1 MFNAWSHTTLVL
13 PVHAR
18 AHKHI
23 KCASTA
29 RHACAVHF
37 DYTLSIKHIADIRD
51 RLAPTAE
58 NIESAMYKVE
68 WMQDV
73 ADRLS
78 PENVI
83 AGEWQPY

>member
-1 MFNAWSHTTLVL
+1 
-13 PVHAR
+13 
-18 AHKHI
+18 
-23 KCASTA
+23 
-29 RHACAVHF
+29 VHF